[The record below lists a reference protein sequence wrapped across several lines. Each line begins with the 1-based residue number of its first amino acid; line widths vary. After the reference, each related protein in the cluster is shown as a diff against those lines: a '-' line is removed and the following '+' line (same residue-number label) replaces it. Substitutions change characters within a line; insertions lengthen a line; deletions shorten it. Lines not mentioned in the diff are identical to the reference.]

1 MNFFQ
6 KKKKKKKDLIIFNGK
21 VLVKLFLSLQYPD
34 K

>member
-6 KKKKKKKDLIIFNGK
+6 KKKKKKDLIFFIGK